1 MLQTTFSSFGKN
13 EFKENTFS
21 AQEWFAPTM
30 VDPDEIKTRLE
41 SLKLVGR
48 KIKQMKL
55 IGLSYFHVRD
65 WIERHAYDVLD
76 QLDEE
81 ERRKQSN
88 YNNIAPDVIFG
99 RNAKID
105 EPLLIEFEDGDVFEI
120 ETPQQT
126 EFRFSMNCIPW
137 WIDAGTNLPNLDA
150 NIFFSPCIG
159 RTIKAIEVNTYITD
173 KDPIWNDYSDNQH
186 FQRELVSDIVLRLD
200 DGNGISVGAVML
212 DYCEVALIDENK
224 QFLMISFQELMPA
237 LFNWEDLHID
247 QISGFE
253 PEGSTFFFG
262 EKGAEHIEEPFM
274 TLVSGSKE
282 SRLNISVSEFLL
294 FDWVITWFTRQ
305 FFDEYGEYEFSSDQW
320 SVLLDEAEKILR
332 FESFDDLFDY
342 LTGYDVLYRTGKNV
356 LLSSLNSKGA
366 DFWKHKEK
374 FKTQLKDMRE
384 WTKLVLS
391 NNDSIIIY
399 GF

>member
-1 MLQTTFSSFGKN
+1 MLQTASFSSGKN
-13 EFKENTFS
+13 EFKDYKFS
-21 AQEWFAPTM
+21 AREWSAPTM
-30 VDPDEIKTRLE
+30 VDPDKIRKRLE
-41 SLKLVGR
+41 ALKLEGR
-48 KIKQMKL
+48 IIKRMKL

-65 WIERHAYDVLD
+65 WIESHAYDVLD

-81 ERRKQSN
+81 ERQKQSN
-88 YNNIAPDVIFG
+88 YNNIAPDILYG
-99 RNAKID
+99 RNAEID

-120 ETPQQT
+120 ETPQQS

-173 KDPIWNDYSDNQH
+173 KDPIWNDYFDEEH
-186 FQRELVSDIVLRLD
+186 FQRELVSNIILRLD
-200 DGNGISVGAVML
+200 DGNGISVGAAML
-212 DYCEVALIDENK
+212 DYCEVALIDANK
-224 QFLMISFQELMPA
+224 QFLMIPFQELKPA

-262 EKGAEHIEEPFM
+262 EKGAEHTEEPFM
-274 TLVSGSKE
+274 TLAPESNA
-282 SRLNISVSEFLL
+282 SRLYISVSDFLL
-294 FDWVITWFTRQ
+294 FDWVITWFTKQ
-305 FFDEYGEYEFSSDQW
+305 FFDEYGEYEFNSGQW
-320 SVLLDEAEKILR
+320 SILLDEAEKIVH
-332 FESFDDLFDY
+332 FEAFDDLFDY
-342 LTGYDVLYRTGKNV
+342 LTDHDILYRNGKNV
-356 LLSSLNSKGA
+356 FLSSLNCNGA
-366 DFWKHKEK
+366 DFWKHKDE

-391 NNDSIIIY
+391 DNDSITIY
-399 GF
+399 GL